1 MSKMLQVRNIPERLH
16 RELRRRARARNQSLT
31 DFVQAILE
39 REVARPPAEEVFDRI
54 ESAEP
59 VDLDIR
65 VAEVLGDE
73 RAERDAS

>member
-1 MSKMLQVRNIPERLH
+1 MSKM
-16 RELRRRARARNQSLT
+16 RA
-31 DFVQAILE
+31 
-39 REVARPPAEEVFDRI
+39 VARPPAEEVFDRI
-54 ESAEP
+54 ESAKP